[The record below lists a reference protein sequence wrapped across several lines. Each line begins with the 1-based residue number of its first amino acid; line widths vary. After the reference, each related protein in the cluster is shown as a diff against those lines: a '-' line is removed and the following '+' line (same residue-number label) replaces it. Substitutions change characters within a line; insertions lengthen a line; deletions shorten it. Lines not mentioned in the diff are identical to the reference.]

1 MTDTTA
7 HAPADS
13 GFDFLALLQKG
24 LAAAVAILPAIAPY
38 VKGTG
43 AVGAV
48 IDGIATVLPIIVQ
61 VEQKLAPIIAQTIAI
76 LRSSSDEITPE
87 QLAALDA
94 FEALIDADFEDA
106 AALALAN
113 DAAVAAAQAA
123 KAALPAT

>member
-7 HAPADS
+7 PAPADS

-24 LAAAVAILPAIAPY
+24 LAAAVAILPIVAPY

-43 AVGAV
+43 AIGAV
-48 IDGIATVLPIIVQ
+48 IDGISTVLPIVMQ
-61 VEQKLAPIIAQTIAI
+61 VEQKLAPIISQTIAI
-76 LRSSSDEITPE
+76 LRSNDEITPE

-106 AALALAN
+106 AAFALAN
-113 DAAVAAAQAA
+113 DAAVAAAAAA
-123 KAALPAT
+123 KVS

>member
-7 HAPADS
+7 AGSAAPDI
-13 GFDFLALLQKG
+13 DFLALLQKG
-24 LAAAVAILPAIAPY
+24 LAAAVTILPAIAPY

-61 VEQKLAPIIAQTIAI
+61 VEQKLAPVISQTIAI
-76 LRSSSDEITPE
+76 LRSNDDVTPE

-113 DAAVAAAQAA
+113 DAAVAAAKAA
-123 KAALPAT
+123 KAALPAA

>member
-7 HAPADS
+7 AAGTASDIDIAD
-13 GFDFLALLQKG
+13 LLQKG
-24 LAAAVAILPAIAPY
+24 LSAAVAILPVIAPY

-48 IDGIATVLPIIVQ
+48 IDGIANVLPVIVQ
-61 VEQKLAPIIAQTIAI
+61 VEQKLAPIISETIAI
-76 LRSSSDEITPE
+76 LRSNDEITPE

-106 AALALAN
+106 AAFALAN
-113 DAAVAAAQAA
+113 DAAVAAAQSA
-123 KAALPAT
+123 KNLKASS

>member
-7 HAPADS
+7 AGSAAPDI
-13 GFDFLALLQKG
+13 DFLALLQKG
-24 LAAAVAILPAIAPY
+24 LTAAVTILPAIAPY

-61 VEQKLAPIIAQTIAI
+61 VEQKLAPVISQTIAI
-76 LRSSSDEITPE
+76 LRSNDDVTPE

-94 FEALIDADFEDA
+94 FEALLDADFEDA
-106 AALALAN
+106 AAFALAN
-113 DAAVAAAQAA
+113 DAAVAAAKAA
-123 KAALPAT
+123 KAATPAA

>member
-7 HAPADS
+7 AAPAAPD
-13 GFDFLALLQKG
+13 FDLAALLQKG
-24 LAAAVAILPAIAPY
+24 LSAAVAILPVIAPY

-61 VEQKLAPIIAQTIAI
+61 VEQKLAPIIADTIAI
-76 LRSSSDEITPE
+76 LRSNDDITPE

-94 FEALIDADFEDA
+94 FEALLDADFEDA
-106 AALALAN
+106 AAFALAN
-113 DAAVAAAQAA
+113 DAAVAAA
-123 KAALPAT
+123 KAAQVPAT